1 MRQDSVFISLLKK
14 HTDIDKSFINTFFK
28 KFKIGGE
35 LDFNIRD
42 TNVIK
47 YLGIQMKTL
56 RSRLLNKFS
65 KSKMYIETID
75 YIKIKSGNTTGLTYM
90 LNYQCFERLAMN
102 GDSEK
107 SESVRLYFSKLR
119 EFITENHKLIYQA
132 IENKNDLNIYSGYES
147 IYFIA
152 IDERNTKMLKLGRT
166 KDIVRRL
173 RNYNVGRIKEVD
185 LKYFALV
192 RNPLLIENCIKS
204 KLDNKKVFE
213 NREIFNISPAKL
225 KKTIDY
231 CYCKYVS
238 SKKNENL
245 YKEISDLLGLYAY
258 TKDKI
263 HIKPYVIIGKNI

>member
-1 MRQDSVFISLLKK
+1 MPKNNIFISLLKQ
-14 HTDIDKSFINTFFK
+14 HTNIDVTFINTFFK

-35 LDFNIRD
+35 LDFNIKD
-42 TNVIK
+42 SNVIK

-56 RSRLLNKFS
+56 RNRLLNKYS
-65 KSKMYIETID
+65 KSKMYIETVD
-75 YIKIKSGNTTGLTYM
+75 YIKIKTGNTTGLTYM

-119 EFITENHKLIYQA
+119 EFITENHQLIYQA

-152 IDERNTKMLKLGRT
+152 IDERDPNILKVGRT
-166 KDIVRRL
+166 TDIVKRL
-173 RNYNVGRIKEVD
+173 RNYNVGRIREVD

-204 KLDNKKVFE
+204 GLEKNKVFE
-213 NREIFNISPAKL
+213 NREIFNISPTKL
-225 KKTIDY
+225 KKMIDY

-238 SKKNENL
+238 SKKNEML

-258 TKDKI
+258 TKDKVN
-263 HIKPYVIIGKNI
+263 IKPYVIIGK